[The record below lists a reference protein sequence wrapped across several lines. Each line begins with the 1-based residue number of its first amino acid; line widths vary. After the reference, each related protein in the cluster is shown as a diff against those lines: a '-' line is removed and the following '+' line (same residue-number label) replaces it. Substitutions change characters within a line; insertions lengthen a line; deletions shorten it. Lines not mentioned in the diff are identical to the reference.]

1 MQSQQP
7 GFRSNLPARVCRV
20 RGSTGVNCPMRY
32 LSEWNAFNPYDRETY
47 PKVNAPVQVTYEGG
61 RVGEGFS
68 LDFFPAFGAT
78 FRFTHHTLALYQTGG
93 PPVDC
98 WRELFHRWLC
108 SLTARTL
115 LGHRKPN

>member
-68 LDFFPAFGAT
+68 LDFFPASGLLSGSLIT
-78 FRFTHHTLALYQTGG
+78 R
-93 PPVDC
+93 
-98 WRELFHRWLC
+98 WRYIKQEDL
-108 SLTARTL
+108 
-115 LGHRKPN
+115 P